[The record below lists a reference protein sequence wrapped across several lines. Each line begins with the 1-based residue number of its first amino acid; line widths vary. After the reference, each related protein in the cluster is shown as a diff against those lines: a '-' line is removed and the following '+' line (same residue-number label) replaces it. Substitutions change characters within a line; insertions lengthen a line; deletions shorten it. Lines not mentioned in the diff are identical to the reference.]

1 MASDSRAVWAFLQ
14 SSSLCVQHAAW
25 WGGMAVV
32 VLALLSFLFVVLA
45 VFQVLLSGWRTR
57 SNRLRDAEDMWKEL
71 FHRKGSS
78 NEGAASP
85 SDDLMVIPNSHPN
98 ADSPSFSSFAPSP
111 LLSSTSLSSSTLGF
125 LSTSLSSSPLHSC
138 PLSNSASHSGSSS
151 CDSSPTV
158 GSRFPS
164 VVHVVIV
171 VLGDLARSPR
181 MIYHAQALASSI
193 SPPPIIHVIAYTST
207 PVPPS
212 LSRLPFLQIHSL
224 PVFALDRLRRFFPGP
239 FVFVFLFFKLLQ
251 QTAALSCL
259 LLCLLRRLGRRSGD
273 GAASRPGS
281 GTQSSALL
289 RQRPLVL
296 VQAPPALPTVLVC
309 GVTSR
314 LMGAKMLLDWHNF
327 GFTLMFP
334 ERKKEEGSSAK
345 MSPLHAFAKTLAAHA
360 EGWGGR
366 LAAAALC
373 VSKAMQ
379 ETLKQKWGLRAAVL
393 YDHPNA
399 QIRPI
404 DLGER
409 HQIAVKYMR
418 LPSDFESASRRPGD
432 ASKPLCGRARCQ
444 DGERKHEVSGK
455 QVLRSIHDAATRL
468 ADHSEG
474 DCETSEGLSSDP
486 DSQRFAAFVED
497 CDGEGT
503 GAIPQTGRVSR
514 LFPGVP
520 ADQRNTEHLGQ
531 QPHSPRTH
539 LLRQWTFPA
548 QICRKNCG
556 TSNDKANAREKES
569 LELVETTLV
578 SRARLVCGS
587 RSEEPAVN
595 PSSETPV
602 QGGSRTCEC
611 CQVSVEIRRERP
623 AVLLT
628 ATSWTGDEDMDL
640 FLHALRRYDSERE
653 WEVRSLE
660 KSQLDSCR
668 RPYAR
673 DCNTTPEALL
683 PSLLVLISGRGPKKN
698 QWLQR
703 ARQCQFRHIAIRT
716 LFATLDDYYKL
727 LAAVDVGVCVHTSS
741 SGIDLPMKVVDLK
754 GAGVPVCAY
763 EFPAIHELVQDGQ
776 DALLFVSAEGLCAKL
791 QQLLRR
797 FPLAFDEAVE
807 SWQQL
812 TFLPTSFSACAHAR
826 GSKATQ
832 KCDFSESNAPPL
844 QADDPKCEASSPCH
858 TDEQSACQSQGHS
871 DACPERASPA
881 PRCASPLHVTG
892 GHNLF
897 EMRRFS
903 ESHRMGSFQQ
913 EWRRT
918 VLPILRKLTEYS
930 NP

>member
-1 MASDSRAVWAFLQ
+1 MASDPRGVWIALQ
-14 SSSLCVQHAAW
+14 SFSLSVYHAAW

-32 VLALLSFLFVVLA
+32 ALALLSFLFVVIA
-45 VFQVLLSGWRTR
+45 VCQVLLSGWRTR
-57 SNRLRDAEDMWKEL
+57 SNRLRDAEDKWKEL
-71 FHRKGSS
+71 FHRKESS
-78 NEGAASP
+78 NKGAASP
-85 SDDLMVIPNSHPN
+85 SNDLMAISNSHPN
-98 ADSPSFSSFAPSP
+98 ADSPSSSSFVPST
-111 LLSSTSLSSSTLGF
+111 LRSSTSLSSSTLGF
-125 LSTSLSSSPLHSC
+125 LSTSLSSSPLCSC

-151 CDSSPTV
+151 PLDSSSTV

-181 MIYHAQALASSI
+181 MIYHAQALAASI
-193 SPPPIIHVIAYTST
+193 SPPPIIHVIAYTPT

-212 LSRLPFLQIHSL
+212 LSRLPLLQIHSL

-239 FVFVFLFFKLLQ
+239 FVFVFFFFKLLQ

-296 VQAPPALPTVLVC
+296 VQAPPALPTVIVC
-309 GVTSR
+309 GMASR
-314 LMGAKMLLDWHNF
+314 LTGAKMLLDWHNF

-360 EGWGGR
+360 EGCGGR
-366 LAAAALC
+366 LAAGALC

-404 DLGER
+404 DMGER

-418 LPSDFESASRRPGD
+418 LPNDFESASGRPGD
-432 ASKPLCGRARCQ
+432 ASKPLCSQARCQ
-444 DGERKHEVSGK
+444 DGERKHEFSGK
-455 QVLRSIHDAATRL
+455 RVLRCIHDAATSL
-468 ADHSEG
+468 MDHSERG
-474 DCETSEGLSSDP
+474 CETSENLGSDP
-486 DSQRFAAFVED
+486 DSQRFSAFVED

-503 GAIPQTGRVSR
+503 GDIPQTGQVSR
-514 LFPGVP
+514 LFPEVP
-520 ADQRNTEHLGQ
+520 ADQRNAEHLGQ
-531 QPHSPRTH
+531 QPQSPRTH

-548 QICRKNCG
+548 RICRKSCG
-556 TSNDKANAREKES
+556 ASNDKANMGEKES

-578 SRARLVCGS
+578 SRARLVCRS
-587 RSEEPAVN
+587 RSAEPAAN
-595 PSSETPV
+595 PSNETPA
-602 QGGSRTCEC
+602 QGGSPTCEC

-640 FLHALRRYDSERE
+640 FLHALRRYESQRE

-673 DCNTTPEALL
+673 DCNTTPESLL
-683 PSLLVLISGRGPKKN
+683 PPLLVLISGRGPKKN

-776 DALLFVSAEGLCAKL
+776 DALLFVSAEGLCAKSMP
-791 QQLLRR
+791 QNKRNKR
-797 FPLAFDEAVE
+797 IP
-807 SWQQL
+807 
-812 TFLPTSFSACAHAR
+812 AHP
-826 GSKATQ
+826 S
-832 KCDFSESNAPPL
+832 DPPL
-844 QADDPKCEASSPCH
+844 RSPH
-858 TDEQSACQSQGHS
+858 YKFLFQKDSAQ
-871 DACPERASPA
+871 
-881 PRCASPLHVTG
+881 
-892 GHNLF
+892 
-897 EMRRFS
+897 
-903 ESHRMGSFQQ
+903 
-913 EWRRT
+913 
-918 VLPILRKLTEYS
+918 IL
-930 NP
+930 